1 MYQHLTVLGAYLG
14 WTVLFIVLG
23 AAVLG
28 SLIAAPLRLVK
39 FYIVY
44 ALAFLAYATGWVSAY
59 FTLRSVAGE
68 WSGSLA
74 GSVLMSLVFA
84 IGCKRTQSTAVYAV
98 LLFVANSLGYFLGSA
113 LFRSIGGK
121 PGMLLFGV
129 VYGLFLGAGI
139 GALLHFA
146 QVRRTTS

>member
-1 MYQHLTVLGAYLG
+1 MYQHLTVLGAYVV

-39 FYIVY
+39 FYILY
-44 ALAFLAYATGWVSAY
+44 ALAFLVYAAGWVSAY
-59 FTLRSVAGE
+59 FTLRDIDGE
-68 WSGSLA
+68 WAGSLA
-74 GSVLMSLVFA
+74 GSILMSLVFA
-84 IGCKRTQSTAVYAV
+84 IGFKRTRSTPIYAV

-113 LFRSIGGK
+113 LFGSIGGK
-121 PGMLLFGV
+121 TGMLLFGA

-146 QVRRTTS
+146 QVRPTTS

>member
-1 MYQHLTVLGAYLG
+1 MYEHLTVLGAYVV

-44 ALAFLAYATGWVSAY
+44 ALAFLVYAAGWVSAY
-59 FTLRSVAGE
+59 FTLSGVAGE
-68 WSGSLA
+68 WAGSLA
-74 GSVLMSLVFA
+74 GSILMSLVFA
-84 IGCKRTQSTAVYAV
+84 IGFKRTHSTSLYAV
-98 LLFVANSLGYFLGSA
+98 LLFVANSLGYFLGSG
-113 LFRSIGGK
+113 LFESIGGK
-121 PGMLLFGV
+121 TGMLLFGAI
-129 VYGLFLGAGI
+129 YGLFLGAGI

-146 QVRRTTS
+146 QVPRTTS